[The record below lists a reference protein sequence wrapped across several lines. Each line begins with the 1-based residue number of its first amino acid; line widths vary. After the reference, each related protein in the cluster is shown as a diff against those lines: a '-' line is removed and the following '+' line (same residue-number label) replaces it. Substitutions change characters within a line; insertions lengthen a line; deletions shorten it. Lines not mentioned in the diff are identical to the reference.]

1 MDAITIELMEKEA
14 TANVRRGK
22 VTEITN
28 AHTHTRPHHEKNAW
42 LIHVDDSILPLPS
55 PFLPPPP
62 PTLRSNVKLLHQ
74 FRCGTEDGANEEA

>member
-28 AHTHTRPHHEKNAW
+28 AHTHTHD
-42 LIHVDDSILPLPS
+42 LITRRMRD
-55 PFLPPPP
+55 
-62 PTLRSNVKLLHQ
+62 
-74 FRCGTEDGANEEA
+74 